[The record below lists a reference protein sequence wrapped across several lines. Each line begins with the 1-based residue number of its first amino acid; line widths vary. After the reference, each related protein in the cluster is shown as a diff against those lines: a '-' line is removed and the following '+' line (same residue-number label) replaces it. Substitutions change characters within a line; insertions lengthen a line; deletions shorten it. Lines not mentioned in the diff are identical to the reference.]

1 MTTPFAVILQR
12 LVERVPGAIG
22 AVFADWEGESVG
34 EFAADLPQLEI
45 QIVGAQWGLVWM
57 ELLRSFGRARLGHPL
72 ELIVDAERGRAV
84 VRKVTDQYY
93 VVLTLGKQAHLGL
106 ALVELERGASELA
119 AEM

>member
-1 MTTPFAVILQR
+1 MSAFRDILQQ
-12 LVERVPGAIG
+12 LVERVPGATG

-34 EFAADLPQLEI
+34 DFAAELSPLDI

-57 ELLRSFGRARLGHPL
+57 DLLRSFARARLGAPR
-72 ELIVDAERGRAV
+72 ELIVDGDHGAAL

-93 VVLTLGKQAHLGL
+93 VVLAIGKHASLGR
-106 ALVELERGASELA
+106 ALVELERGAAALA